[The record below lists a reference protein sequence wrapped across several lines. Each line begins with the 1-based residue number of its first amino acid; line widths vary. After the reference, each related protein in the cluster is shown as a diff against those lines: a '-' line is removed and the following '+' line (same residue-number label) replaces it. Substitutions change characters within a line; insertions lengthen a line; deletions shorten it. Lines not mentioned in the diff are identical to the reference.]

1 MRGRYNRRGGYGG
14 YPPYVPVAVRRE
26 KALKEAKKLEK
37 SGCKLSPVEISGRA
51 IAKTFWGKSWCEHL
65 ESFSDFSNRL
75 PRGQRY
81 ARNGSVI
88 DLQIATGTI
97 TALVSGSE
105 IYKQTIIVK
114 TLPRAKWSK
123 IKKTCSGQ
131 IGSLLNLLQ
140 GQFSDEVMAV
150 IAEPQAGLFPKP
162 TEIKM
167 NCSCPDF
174 ADLCKH
180 LAAILYGVGNRL
192 DHEPEL
198 LFKLRGVNP
207 NELIDEALT
216 DADFSG
222 GSESELAD
230 SDLSS
235 LFGIELEAEDLQQTP
250 QPATQEKKVSKK
262 KTRPAK
268 KSAVKK
274 AQPVKKSGVKKAR
287 KKK

>member
-1 MRGRYNRRGGYGG
+1 MSRRYNQRGSYGG

-26 KALKEAKKLEK
+26 KALREIKKIEQ
-37 SGCKLSPVEISGRA
+37 SGRKLSPVEISGRV
-51 IAKTFWGKSWCEHL
+51 IAKTFWGKAWCEHL

-75 PRGQRY
+75 PRGKTY

-105 IYKQTIIVK
+105 IYEQTITIK
-114 TLPRAKWSK
+114 TLPKAKWSK

-140 GQFSDEVMAV
+140 GQFSDEVMTV
-150 IAEPQAGLFPKP
+150 IAEPRAGLFPKP
-162 TEIKM
+162 SEIEM

-216 DADFSG
+216 DANFSS

-235 LFGIELEAEDLQQTP
+235 LFGIELETEDIQQTP
-250 QPATQEKKVSKK
+250 QPGAQKKASKK
-262 KTRPAK
+262 KVGPAK

-274 AQPVKKSGVKKAR
+274 AR

>member
-1 MRGRYNRRGGYGG
+1 MRGRYNRGGGYGG
-14 YPPYVPVAVRRE
+14 FAPYVPVAVRRE

-37 SGCKLSPVEISGRA
+37 NGRKLSPVEISGRV
-51 IAKTFWGKSWCEHL
+51 IAKTFWGKAWCEHL

-81 ARNGSVI
+81 ARNGSVF

-105 IYKQTIIVK
+105 IYKQTITVK
-114 TLPRAKWSK
+114 TLSRTKWSK

-162 TEIKM
+162 SEIKM
-167 NCSCPDF
+167 TCSCPDF
-174 ADLCKH
+174 AGLCKH

-192 DHEPEL
+192 DHQPEL
-198 LFKLRGVNP
+198 LFRLRDVDP

-235 LFGIELEAEDLQQTP
+235 LFGIELETEDLKQTP
-250 QPATQEKKVSKK
+250 KPKAQEKKVSKK
-262 KTRPAK
+262 KARSAK
-268 KSAVKK
+268 KRIVKK
-274 AQPVKKSGVKKAR
+274 VPKKE
-287 KKK
+287 